1 MTDVILQ
8 WRLTS
13 DIARAFLA
21 LSKLRLCCF
30 ITRFFSI
37 GYRRGVFELILKYF
51 SGVEV
56 FCVCAIWLD
65 IWNDRSVNHRRP
77 ASACSR
83 KSSLIRVCT
92 NCLSIATLTCACLS
106 RRASECE
113 VSDVVAT
120 VSARVRGEGGGG
132 GGVIIKKRVCCLFDV
147 RCHQHCSNKWQYLNT
162 VYLFRGRAKSNYD
175 GQLFIHVQF
184 HVHIM
189 KLAYVCS

>member
-1 MTDVILQ
+1 MLICICKVFQVTPSNVMTDVILQ

-92 NCLSIATLTCACLS
+92 NCLSIATLTTCTCLS

-120 VSARVRGEGGGG
+120 VSARVRGEGGGWGVG
-132 GGVIIKKRVCCLFDV
+132 GNNKKKSLLFV
-147 RCHQHCSNKWQYLNT
+147 RCSMSSTL
-162 VYLFRGRAKSNYD
+162 
-175 GQLFIHVQF
+175 
-184 HVHIM
+184 
-189 KLAYVCS
+189 